1 VVYSAQ
7 SSVVTAY
14 KVQSGLGTQATGSGG
29 TVLRL
34 SGGAGGRLT
43 KAATE
48 SNEVRSDGMRVRGRH
63 GTQKT
68 TGQWAHEVS
77 IGSMEPIIEAIMR
90 DTWSAADLAIT
101 QATTFGGSAAATS
114 VTTTTS
120 TIVAAAGSWI
130 LQGLRVGDI
139 IRATTLADAANNSK
153 NLRITALTALIITVA
168 ETLVLNATPDTTFT
182 ITRPGKK
189 LTQSGTLVKRY
200 FTIDEYETDLDL
212 SEIMTDFVWG
222 SMRFGMQ
229 TNGLFTADPGGIGT
243 GQFQTLATG
252 TSPLLTSPTLSTGI
266 PLSVVDATIRVNG
279 VDVVDLTSLDI
290 TVDITPM
297 APDVFGSGAIK
308 YSPDVFTGQM
318 GISINFGCLRKDLQF
333 MSDFAAETPYSIH
346 LSAVENES
354 EPKDFV
360 ALNIQNFTL
369 GGVDKSAPNKAG
381 GPRTQTVTV
390 PMALVGQK
398 GVVSG
403 FNNSMIDFQSTAP

>member
-1 VVYSAQ
+1 MYSSQ
-7 SSVVTAY
+7 SAVTVAY

-34 SGGAGGRLT
+34 AGGTGGRLT

-68 TGQWAHEVS
+68 TGQWASEVS
-77 IGSMEPIIEAIMR
+77 IGSHEAIMEAVMR

-101 QATTFGGSAAATS
+101 EASVLGGSAAATS
-114 VTTTTS
+114 ITTTAS

-130 LQGLRVGDI
+130 TQGLRVNDV
-139 IRATTLADAANNSK
+139 IRLTGHVTAANNGK
-153 NLRITALTALIITVA
+153 NLRITALTALVITVA
-168 ETLVLNATPDTTFT
+168 ETLVLNATPDTAFT
-182 ITRPGKK
+182 VTRPGKK
-189 LTQSGTLVKRY
+189 LIQSGTLVKRY
-200 FTIDEYETDLDL
+200 FTIDEYESDIDL
-212 SEIMTDFVWG
+212 SEVMTDFVFG
-222 SMRFGMQ
+222 SLRFGMQ

-243 GQFQTLATG
+243 GQFSAQATG
-252 TSPLLTSPTLSTGI
+252 TSPLLTSPTLSTGV
-266 PLSVVDATIRVNG
+266 PLSVVDATIRING

-290 TVDITPM
+290 TLDITPM

-333 MSDFAAETPYSIH
+333 MSDFVAETQYSIH
-346 LSAVENES
+346 GMAVENES

-360 ALNIQNFTL
+360 AFSIPNITL

-390 PMALVGQK
+390 PTALVGIDNR
-398 GVVSG
+398 GSG
-403 FNNSMIDFQSTAP
+403 YDATMFKLQSTAP